1 MSDTGTRFE
10 DFIAELRAEAEAEG
24 PDAVAEFEAL
34 DACFAIACQT
44 HSRELLVETG
54 DCLAGIIAKRIAAGD
69 GD

>member
-1 MSDTGTRFE
+1 MRT
-10 DFIAELRAEAEAEG
+10 AEAEG